1 MRGHGTGLS
10 SGGSSCITIQG
21 APNRRNMPGAD
32 QRKPDLRSPG
42 RCPRC
47 TARIPQ
53 RAVLIEYGTGDPA
66 RMFAEC
72 PGCDSVVHPDP

>member
-1 MRGHGTGLS
+1 
-10 SGGSSCITIQG
+10 
-21 APNRRNMPGAD
+21 MPGAD